1 MTQDLF
7 AAALQQAVDIARQ
20 APSSHNCQPWSL
32 HYDADARCGRLAIDR
47 RRALQSQPSLEREML
62 MSCGIFFEYLS
73 ALLNCAGSPLAWRW
87 ENSPTHLLSFAPAA
101 PAAPD
106 RAAHRQ
112 LAQLIGERHTARA
125 AYQPTPINEAQR
137 MQLQT
142 LFDGTASSLSI
153 AGDER
158 ARSRVAQLTARHAAL
173 DFSDRQAWRETYQY
187 IRFNERQPT
196 DDGFHLHHL
205 FGPVS
210 PAFKRF
216 FQVAFHPRL
225 SRLATGLR
233 LPAYMAQGLAQ
244 RVAEG
249 PQYLALCLND
259 ESAEHLFATGMR
271 LGRLWLTLQH
281 WGWGLHPISVLVQ
294 HAEARRELAAT
305 LALSAPP
312 VFFARF
318 GHLQQWGSAAPRR
331 SWQSILTAPPSG
343 ECAHPGNDSP

>member
-47 RRALQSQPSLEREML
+47 RRALQSLPSLEREML

-87 ENSPTHLLSFAPAA
+87 ENGPTHLLSFAPAA

-158 ARSRVAQLTARHAAL
+158 ARRRVAQLTARHAAL

-233 LPAYMAQGLAQ
+233 LPALYGARAGATRRGRPAIPGAVSERRKCRAPVRHPACGLGVCGSRCNTGVGDCIRSAFWCNTPRRVASSQQPWRSALPRCFLPASATCNNGAAQ
-244 RVAEG
+244 RPDAVGKA
-249 PQYLALCLND
+249 
-259 ESAEHLFATGMR
+259 F
-271 LGRLWLTLQH
+271 
-281 WGWGLHPISVLVQ
+281 
-294 HAEARRELAAT
+294 
-305 LALSAPP
+305 
-312 VFFARF
+312 
-318 GHLQQWGSAAPRR
+318 
-331 SWQSILTAPPSG
+331 
-343 ECAHPGNDSP
+343 